1 MADNFASVQASI
13 TGPISNGAAVT
24 PNDSTDL
31 ATSSRAIWIGTG
43 GDVSLITVD
52 GTTLLL
58 KNVPAGTMLPIR
70 AARIRSTSTTAT
82 DIVAL
87 W

>member
-1 MADNFASVQASI
+1 MPDPFASTQASI

-24 PNDSTDL
+24 PSDSTDL
-31 ATSSRAIWIGTG
+31 ATSSRAIWVGTG
-43 GDVSLITVD
+43 GDVNLTTVENA
-52 GTTLLL
+52 TVLL
-58 KNVPAGTMLPIR
+58 KNVPSGSLIPIR
-70 AARIRSTSTTAT
+70 AARIRLTSTTAT